1 MKVFFI
7 TDSVGEN
14 IEISA
19 FFLIKSQLK
28 QNMK

>member
-7 TDSVGEN
+7 TGSVGEN

-19 FFLIKSQLK
+19 VFSY
-28 QNMK
+28 